1 MNSIL
6 SPQKGKMTEQRSK
19 FLSFV
24 FPCKSV
30 EEQTAFVK
38 KMRSEYPSATHICYA
53 SAIDIG
59 DIQYFSSDDGEPSK
73 TAGVPILNAIKE
85 KQLVNVIVFVVRYF
99 GGIKLGTSG
108 LIKAYKESAELCLK
122 KIVSVEKKRLF
133 KMSCAYENFD
143 KVKKLAFKNGNKI
156 ENEIFLD
163 DVTFC
168 IYLRE
173 NEEKLYLNV
182 VDSLDDLHKFCYVR

>member
-30 EEQTAFVK
+30 EEQTAFGK

-59 DIQYFSSDDGEPSK
+59 NIQYFSSDDGEPSG

-122 KIVSVEKKRLF
+122 EIVFVEKKRLF

-143 KVKKLAFKNGNKI
+143 KVKKLASKNGNKI
-156 ENEIFLD
+156 ENETFLD

-173 NEEKLYLNV
+173 NEEELYLNV

>member
-30 EEQTAFVK
+30 EEQTALVK

-53 SAIDIG
+53 SAIDLG
-59 DIQYFSSDDGEPSK
+59 NIQYYSSDDGEPSG

-85 KQLVNVIVFVVRYF
+85 NQLVNVIVFVVRYF

-122 KIVSVEKKRLF
+122 EIISVEKKRLF

-156 ENEIFLD
+156 ENETFLD

-173 NEEKLYLNV
+173 NEEELYLNV